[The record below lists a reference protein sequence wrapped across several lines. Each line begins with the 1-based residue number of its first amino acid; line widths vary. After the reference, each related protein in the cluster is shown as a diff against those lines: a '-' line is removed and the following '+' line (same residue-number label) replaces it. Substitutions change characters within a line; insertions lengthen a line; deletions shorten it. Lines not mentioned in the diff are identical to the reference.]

1 MSKREN
7 KLARLAKERRDRQR
21 SAGVE
26 VELTVEDQL
35 ARLEDEIRR
44 LKVEFDIY
52 FAGGTKR
59 PPYDTKLRLE
69 SHLKRLSDDRTLN
82 FAQRYHLNTVQTRYA
97 SFRELWR
104 RILQEREE
112 GHGPAAMRA
121 QAQAREREAT
131 RFVGSEFSC
140 TDVRRDVRT
149 VKDVYDALV
158 EAKRSCGEGL
168 RDLTFSKFHRLVMER
183 TGSLKEK
190 TGSDRVTFSV
200 NVDNGHVS
208 FKAKVQK

>member
-1 MSKREN
+1 LRKSEN
-7 KLARLAKERRDRQR
+7 KLARLAKERRQR
-21 SAGVE
+21 MRTSTSDLE
-26 VELTVEDQL
+26 PTIEDQL
-35 ARLEDEIRR
+35 ARIEDDIRR

-52 FAGGTKR
+52 FNGAAKR

-69 SHLKRLSDDRTLN
+69 SHLKRLGDDRTLN
-82 FAQRYHLNTVQTRYA
+82 FAQRYHLNSIQTRYA

-104 RILQEREE
+104 RVLQDREE
-112 GHGPAAMRA
+112 GRGTAASRTA
-121 QAQAREREAT
+121 ARERELRPFA
-131 RFVGSEFSC
+131 GSEFSC
-140 TDVRRDVRT
+140 TDVRHDVRT

-183 TGSLKEK
+183 TEALKEK
-190 TGSDRVTFSV
+190 TGSENVTFSV

-208 FKAKVQK
+208 FKAKVEK

>member
-1 MSKREN
+1 LSKSEN
-7 KLARLAKERRDRQR
+7 KLARLAKERRDKMRA
-21 SAGVE
+21 AGVE
-26 VELTVEDQL
+26 VELTIEDQL
-35 ARLEDEIRR
+35 ARIEDDIRR

-52 FAGGTKR
+52 FNGAAKR

-69 SHLKRLSDDRTLN
+69 SRLTRLSDDRTLN
-82 FAQRYHLNTVQTRYA
+82 FAQRYHLNSIQTRYA
-97 SFRELWR
+97 SFRQLWR

-112 GHGPAAMRA
+112 GHGPGAAR
-121 QAQAREREAT
+121 AQARERAAT
-131 RFVGSEFSC
+131 PFEGSRFSC
-140 TDVRRDVRT
+140 TDVRHDVRT

-183 TGSLKEK
+183 TEALKQK

-200 NVDNGHVS
+200 DVDNGHVS

>member
-1 MSKREN
+1 MSKSEN
-7 KLARLAKERRDRQR
+7 KLARLAKERRERMR
-21 SAGVE
+21 AAGVE
-26 VELTVEDQL
+26 VELTVEEQL
-35 ARLEDEIRR
+35 LRLEDEIRK

-52 FAGGTKR
+52 FAGGAKR

-112 GHGPAAMRA
+112 GYGPAATRA
-121 QAQAREREAT
+121 QAHAREREAKP
-131 RFVGSEFSC
+131 FVGSQFSC
-140 TDVRRDVRT
+140 TDVRHDVRT

-183 TGSLKEK
+183 TESLKEK

-200 NVDNGHVS
+200 DVDNGHVS

>member
-1 MSKREN
+1 MRGQGGVVEN
-7 KLARLAKERRDRQR
+7 EP
-21 SAGVE
+21 
-26 VELTVEDQL
+26 TIEDQL
-35 ARLEDEIRR
+35 ARMEDDIRK

-131 RFVGSEFSC
+131 RFVGSE
-140 TDVRRDVRT
+140 
-149 VKDVYDALV
+149 
-158 EAKRSCGEGL
+158 
-168 RDLTFSKFHRLVMER
+168 
-183 TGSLKEK
+183 
-190 TGSDRVTFSV
+190 
-200 NVDNGHVS
+200 
-208 FKAKVQK
+208 